1 MALDIQAFKGVR
13 DLVIAKMTVS
23 NDESGKIVETYGEV
37 QPLAGVQNIGFDV
50 NESSATHYFD
60 NIGALVIA
68 SEGED
73 TLTLTVSRT
82 DLKTRALIEGRT
94 YDETKK
100 ALIATEQNKP
110 YFAIGFKAKL
120 TNGTEEWYWFYKG
133 KFTAGSKE
141 FATQD
146 DGTDINTMQY
156 TFAAVYTGAEFEIDG
171 KTQPVKYALIEVADE
186 TKEPATSF
194 FSAVTTPDKI
204 ATPTA

>member
-194 FSAVTTPDKI
+194 FSTVTTPDKI

>member
-37 QPLAGVQNIGFDV
+37 QALAGVQNIGFDV

-60 NIGALVIA
+60 NRGALVIA

-73 TLTLTVSRT
+73 SLTLTVSRT
-82 DLKTRALIEGRT
+82 DLKTRALIEGRS

-146 DGTDINTMQY
+146 DGTDVNTMQY

-194 FSAVTTPDKI
+194 FSVVTTPDKI